1 MPVSPDQPPTGS
13 SYSNVA
19 IALLV
24 LSVLGYGP
32 ATDAE
37 LPLCPAPATGSET
50 VGFTSDTAA
59 DGR

>member
-1 MPVSPDQPPTGS
+1 MSVSPDQRPAG

-19 IALLV
+19 ITLLV

-32 ATDAE
+32 ATDVE
-37 LPLCPAPATGSET
+37 LPLCPAPVTGSQA
-50 VGFTSDTAA
+50 VGITSDTAT